1 MRARQGV
8 TLLTAICALIGTLVI
23 IQLWLVAASLE
34 ALYSDQTRVLL
45 PATLASAALLAIN
58 VTLLLHV
65 RSFDRRMR
73 EPRDERDR

>member
-8 TLLTAICALIGTLVI
+8 TLLTAICAFIGTLVI

-34 ALYSDQTRVLL
+34 ALYSDQTRVLV

-58 VTLLLHV
+58 VALLLHV

-73 EPRDERDR
+73 QEMRDE